1 MDRIANEK
9 GYVWTEVF
17 LIKYFFKE
25 YMYMDFAVPKH
36 NTPAA
41 TLIKN
46 YKNKRSGKVSV
57 SRREIQQRFNGME
70 WRHQKQI
77 LLAFI
82 NAGATDREWA
92 CKKMF
97 AFWDNSFIPV
107 VKELWEQ
114 YQEFSLSWLI
124 LRYFPKEYIKQ
135 NMDRLSQGRNYYYLC
150 QRLIDEDGFEV
161 DKNRLYESDMIQ
173 LFKITKKKV
182 TDEEISEVFF
192 SMIRKICNGEY
203 RSSYMYDWDKDYC
216 VYNDWSILCNR
227 KVRDILY
234 DIDFLLCR
242 KSLADAINM
251 WSNRIVTEVKESNE
265 YRMLR
270 QMEKHGQ
277 NIQTEFIALIKKY
290 CLKHLDLYD
299 VDKEYKSTTILD
311 SKINAQT
318 EDSNTQQNVLKKMQM
333 DNPSVNRLVDS
344 LSLELMEQ
352 LPF

>member
-1 MDRIANEK
+1 
-9 GYVWTEVF
+9 
-17 LIKYFFKE
+17 
-25 YMYMDFAVPKH
+25 MDFAVPKH

-57 SRREIQQRFNGME
+57 SRREIQQRFNGMD

-82 NAGATDREWA
+82 SAGAADREWA
-92 CKKMF
+92 CRKMF

-107 VKELWEQ
+107 VKTLWEQ
-114 YQEFSLSWLI
+114 YQELPLSWLI
-124 LRYFPKEYIKQ
+124 LRYFPKDYLKQ
-135 NMDRLSQGRNYYYLC
+135 NICRLSHGRNYYYLC
-150 QRLIDEDGFEV
+150 QRLIDEEGFEV

-192 SMIRKICNGEY
+192 SMVRKICNGEY

-216 VYNDWSILCNR
+216 SDNEWSILCNR
-227 KVRDILY
+227 KVRNILY
-234 DIDFLLCR
+234 DIDFCLCR
-242 KSLADAINM
+242 SSLAAAIRM
-251 WSNRIVTEVKESNE
+251 WSDRMVKEVKEGNE
-265 YRMLR
+265 YRIIR

-290 CLKHLDLYD
+290 CLKHLSLFD
-299 VDKEYKSTTILD
+299 VDKEYKPILMHER
-311 SKINAQT
+311 QT
-318 EDSNTQQNVLKKMQM
+318 CSQPKDLVNQYNVLNNMQI
-333 DNPSVNRLVDS
+333 DNPAVEKLVDS
-344 LSLELMEQ
+344 FALELMEHI
-352 LPF
+352 PF